1 MGVRQAPPSPQPGN
15 SKQGN
20 AEADRAISAQSGRI
34 DNTLT
39 SLDVWRFLFHTIDF
53 CRTHKVMDTA
63 PFTLENTQDAPAV
76 FHAPSCS
83 PCRFAYADPPYY
95 GLAVKFYGHLH
106 PDAAEYDKLE
116 THAALIERLNAEYD
130 GWAMSLHERSLR
142 DILPLCP
149 PDARVMAWVKGF
161 ASFKPG
167 IKQAQFA
174 WEPIIVRGGRPFTEN
189 HCVRDWIQES
199 MTLKRGFRGAKPE
212 RVIRWLLDVLNAQRQ
227 DIIDDI
233 FPGSGGVSVAI
244 EKWRTEGA
252 LFCPANV

>member
-1 MGVRQAPPSPQPGN
+1 MTT
-15 SKQGN
+15 
-20 AEADRAISAQSGRI
+20 RAIDA
-34 DNTLT
+34 D
-39 SLDVWRFLFHTIDF
+39 
-53 CRTHKVMDTA
+53 
-63 PFTLENTQDAPAV
+63 FTLEALAGG
-76 FHAPSCS
+76 HSCPP
-83 PCRFAYADPPYY
+83 PCSASLRFAYADPPYY
-95 GLAVKFYGHLH
+95 GLAAKFYGHLH
-106 PDAAEYDKLE
+106 PDAADYDKLE
-116 THAALIERLNAEYD
+116 THAALIERLNTEYD

-212 RVIRWLLDVLNAQRQ
+212 RVIRWLLDVLNAEKH
-227 DIIDDI
+227 DTIDDL
-233 FPGSGGVSVAI
+233 FPGSGAVSVAI
-244 EKWRTEGA
+244 ENWRNERTLFDLPNMELSNKEANA
-252 LFCPANV
+252 LNKLRGKSLAAN